1 MKIERS
7 VKNVRNDPKLG
18 LRFKKMT
25 KIERSTKNVRND
37 SKLSLT
43 YKILMKYREKCE
55 KCAE

>member
-7 VKNVRNDPKLG
+7 VKNVRNDSKLG
-18 LRFKKMT
+18 LRFKKMA

-37 SKLSLT
+37 SKLSLIL
-43 YKILMKYREKCE
+43 KILMTNRETGQ